1 MILTSRNLLIVLMI
15 SFVCLGSNAQTDKGS
30 LALFPDSIKI
40 GSAGVV
46 YTFLERYL
54 YQASKSSRGYDF
66 YQNMADDKVI
76 LREGS
81 FDNIPKLKSNVQF
94 SIERFEDKGYGVE
107 WKDTLNR
114 TLLSLLFPIK
124 YELLL
129 GKTKAEIEQTMS
141 MQLKACADTF
151 DVVKPDTAI
160 KAIEGGVFCSA
171 SVSHYYV
178 KSVNTSRYYVLADG
192 VAEPLYSSKWKAYS
206 AANLFHGLINDIS
219 DYQFYIH
226 QNLYDYKEQNYTI
239 KLAQWLNYCRDN
251 NLVVYFGIEEE
262 REDGIK
268 ALLIA
273 LNQDL
278 NYNHMLSIII
288 PDTFVKKKNTILKAT
303 LNAYIPTDNIKNLYQ
318 EYTKKKKKKL

>member
-1 MILTSRNLLIVLMI
+1 MSRNLLIVIMI

-30 LALFPDSIKI
+30 LTLFPDSIKI

-66 YQNMADDKVI
+66 YQNMADDKVV

-81 FDNIPKLKSNVQF
+81 FDNIPKLKSNVLF
-94 SIERFEDKGYGVE
+94 SIERFENKGYGVE

-129 GKTKAEIEQTMS
+129 GQTKAEIEKSMS
-141 MQLKACADTF
+141 TQLKSCADSF
-151 DVVKPDTAI
+151 VMMKADTVI
-160 KAIEGGVFCSA
+160 IPIEDSIFCSA
-171 SVSHYYV
+171 PASHYYV
-178 KSVNTSRYYVLADG
+178 KSVNTSRYYIMVDSITT
-192 VAEPLYSSKWKAYS
+192 PLYSSEWKAYS
-206 AANLFHGLINDIS
+206 AANLFQGLINDIS
-219 DYQFYIH
+219 DYQLYIH
-226 QNLYDYKEQNYTI
+226 QNLYDFKEQNYTI
-239 KLAQWLNYCRDN
+239 KLTQWLNYCRNN
-251 NLVVYFGIEEE
+251 NLIVYFGIEEE

-278 NYNHMLSIII
+278 NYNHMLSIIL
-288 PDTFVKKKNTILKAT
+288 PDTFIEKKNTILKAK
-303 LNAYIPTDNIKNLYQ
+303 LNAYIPTDNIKDLYK
-318 EYTKKKKKKL
+318 EYTKKEKKTL